1 MFKLDEIWYTKIF
14 AISSCNIRI
23 GYNFR
28 APTELRMKMVS
39 THFQEENN
47 NIAFEYEEKYEG
59 LFFYPN
65 SNFPP
70 FSLFSS
76 LSQCTQLIPPPPPHF
91 PCIAVYCM
99 VCNLYVYIWL
109 SKAVTPGVTPINP
122 LLAGSL
128 WPYMCDEYPN
138 YHLSQAKQM
147 LMAFFS
153 LVVVYSCV
161 LFNMNYS
168 LSSLVRWWWQ
178 HVITKSH
185 NYAITG
191 AVPCFVPFL
200 FLSRDFSNDKNRMIY
215 CLLILGLYQSLCI

>member
-1 MFKLDEIWYTKIF
+1 MKIEMNWVLSRRRII
-14 AISSCNIRI
+14 ISPSSN
-23 GYNFR
+23 
-28 APTELRMKMVS
+28 MKK
-39 THFQEENN
+39 
-47 NIAFEYEEKYEG
+47 KYEG

-70 FSLFSS
+70 SLYSALYPSAHS
-76 LSQCTQLIPPPPPHF
+76 LSPPPQF

-99 VCNLYVYIWL
+99 VCNLYAYIWL
-109 SKAVTPGVTPINP
+109 SKAVTSGVTPINP

-147 LMAFFS
+147 LMAFFY

-161 LFNMNYS
+161 LFDMNYS

-185 NYAITG
+185 NCAITG
-191 AVPCFVPFL
+191 ALPCFIFFIFIRVISIMTKTEWF
-200 FLSRDFSNDKNRMIY
+200 MAY
-215 CLLILGLYQSLCI
+215 

>member
-1 MFKLDEIWYTKIF
+1 MKIEMNWVLSRRRII
-14 AISSCNIRI
+14 ISPSSN
-23 GYNFR
+23 
-28 APTELRMKMVS
+28 MKK
-39 THFQEENN
+39 
-47 NIAFEYEEKYEG
+47 KYEG

-70 FSLFSS
+70 SLYSALYPSAHS
-76 LSQCTQLIPPPPPHF
+76 LSPPPQF

-147 LMAFFS
+147 LMAFFY

-161 LFNMNYS
+161 LFDMNYS

-185 NYAITG
+185 NYVTG